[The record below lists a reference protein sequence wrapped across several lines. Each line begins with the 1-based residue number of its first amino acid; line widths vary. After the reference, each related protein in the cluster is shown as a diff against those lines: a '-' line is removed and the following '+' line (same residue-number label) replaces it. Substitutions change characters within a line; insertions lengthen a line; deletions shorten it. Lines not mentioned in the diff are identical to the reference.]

1 MTNKPESWNDESLKA
16 LSVRAVRA
24 ARDDVES
31 AHYMRAC
38 VLSGLTLH
46 GLAPPSAAEL
56 RRRPRTSMMI
66 GCARPQRGKPSAP
79 RWRTTAAVLT
89 GFSTFRV
96 LHITLE

>member
-24 ARDDVES
+24 APDDVES

-56 RRRPRTSMMI
+56 KEAAMHFDDDRSALCKAPAWKAKRSTLADQCRRTR
-66 GCARPQRGKPSAP
+66 
-79 RWRTTAAVLT
+79 
-89 GFSTFRV
+89 FF
-96 LHITLE
+96 